1 MKKFLKRALITIA
14 AGFAG
19 LLTLG
24 AILSSQDK
32 EAAEQAGFDSV
43 EEFRLAKKENIETK
57 AEYDAFVQRQAEID
71 AKAAKDGGFLSVDE
85 YKRAS
90 AVDMPTKELYDEYLE
105 QKIAEE
111 KRKAEDAEAERVAS
125 EAGLEIAE
133 EKRKAEDAEAERVA
147 SEAAARRAAEL
158 ATIKAKMTS
167 NGYALL
173 SMTDKRF
180 DYTAH
185 DLMTDSCDVVLDGV
199 LGLTATD
206 NAIYNSQ
213 SYVHFAYYNGKFQQA
228 IEAVEPKK
236 NHRQVK
242 GFEGFRVSTFL
253 KDKFIVDS
261 DSGVVFGRENEFAHR
276 FYGYERLDEG
286 IVTLKLFNKK
296 DSSKNQEVE
305 LAVCIDN

>member
-105 QKIAEE
+105 QK
-111 KRKAEDAEAERVAS
+111 
-125 EAGLEIAE
+125 IAE